1 MDTLRKIFKEK
12 KLAPSL
18 AAAAMI
24 GIMLMIMG
32 GDIFGSKE
40 DKTEEKQAE
49 SINDNRNNEYEDM
62 LERRLENIFG
72 EIEGVGRIKVM
83 VTVENRGEIVV
94 DKEKNSEEENES
106 GERGKTSQKREEK
119 TVVLNN
125 SEPLV
130 LKENEPRVSGILII
144 CEGGDNVE
152 IKKSLMSAAEALLN
166 IEVHKIEVLKMK

>member
-1 MDTLRKIFKEK
+1 MDTLRRIFKEK
-12 KLAPSL
+12 KLGPSL
-18 AAAAMI
+18 AAAAII

-32 GDIFGSKE
+32 GDMFADKE
-40 DKTEEKQAE
+40 DKTKEEPIV
-49 SINDNRNNEYEDM
+49 SIKENRNYEYENM
-62 LERRLENIFG
+62 IERRLEDILG

-83 VTVENRGEIVV
+83 VTVENRGEIIV
-94 DKEKNSEEENES
+94 DKEKNNES
-106 GERGKTSQKREEK
+106 EKEMGERGKTSQKQEEK

-130 LKENEPRVSGILII
+130 LKENEPRVSGVLII